1 MQITPGTI
9 LQLGENT
16 LGCGSST
23 DKEFVKKV
31 IGNSIISSINSDPP
45 YGVAIANSS
54 LNPTKHKPLANDHL
68 QSDEEYAKFTHDWLE
83 AVKPFLAKKNSA
95 YLFNSDKMLFA
106 LRDGM
111 VRSGFKFAQLL
122 IWVKS
127 QPVIGRLDYLPMHEV
142 IAYGWFGT
150 HKFHKAKD
158 KSVLFCP
165 KPQKSKY
172 HATMKPVSLIRRLI
186 LNSTEVEDVVYDPF
200 LGSGTTL
207 LACQQTLRKC
217 IGIELEPEYCQ
228 VIVDRWEKLTGLK
241 AVIREEQHD

>member
-1 MQITPGTI
+1 MQITSGTI
-9 LQLGENT
+9 LQLGEHT

-23 DKEFVKKV
+23 DNDFVKKV
-31 IGNSIISSINSDPP
+31 IGNNVISSINCDPP
-45 YGVAIANSS
+45 YGVAIVDSS

-68 QSDEEYAKFTHDWLE
+68 QTDEEYAKFTQDWLE

-200 LGSGTTL
+200 MGSGTTL

-241 AVIREEQHD
+241 AEVRKDQHA